1 MQSVAIKYAVSN
13 SVITKNSV
21 CCKDDAHFYPT
32 PKGGGGLLLP
42 SNVGQFEMPRVSLA
56 QVLQNTVGIL
66 AVTWETTGAEDHV
79 KQHFKLIL
87 SSIRF

>member
-1 MQSVAIKYAVSN
+1 MLI
-13 SVITKNSV
+13 
-21 CCKDDAHFYPT
+21 FYPT

-42 SNVGQFEMPRVSLA
+42 SNVGQFEKPRVSLA

-66 AVTWETTGAEDHV
+66 AVTCETASAEDHV
-79 KQHFKLIL
+79 KQQLKLIL